1 MKKGIEYFPFDVDFF
16 EDEKIQFVSARFGP
30 KGEVC
35 AIRLLAQIY
44 RNGYFKKWDDDT
56 SYLFSKAAGEQ
67 ITARLANEVVN
78 ELVKRG
84 FFDKSLFDSFGIL
97 TSRGIQRRYLDACVR
112 RKSVEVDERYLL
124 IDTADY
130 KNLKS
135 CRACSSTHSPK
146 KCIHRVDISSEN
158 AYISGENVDISKES
172 KVEESRVKESRVEES
187 TPAAPTNKVQEAWL
201 SLSGDT
207 NTQHMSKIGELE
219 ELHGTGPL
227 LQAIE
232 IAGKRGVKTVS
243 YIEAILRS
251 WRKDGYDGPGKA
263 DKRRDRSRAARDDD
277 RAGWDDEPD
286 HF

>member
-56 SYLFSKAAGEQ
+56 SYLFSKAAGKEF
-67 ITARLANEVVN
+67 TDRLANDIVN

-135 CRACSSTHSPK
+135 CRACSSTHSRQ
-146 KCIHRVDISSEN
+146 KCIHHVD
-158 AYISGENVDISKES
+158 ISGENADISNKNVDIPRES
-172 KVEESRVKESRVEES
+172 RVEESRVKESRGEES
-187 TPAAPTNKVQEAWL
+187 TPAPTSRAEEAWL

-207 NTQHMSKIGELE
+207 NMQHIAMIGELE
-219 ELHGTGPL
+219 AVHGTGPL

-232 IAGKRGVKTVS
+232 IAGKRGVKTVN
-243 YIEAILRS
+243 YIEAILQS

-263 DKRRDRSRAARDDD
+263 DKGRDRSRASRDDD